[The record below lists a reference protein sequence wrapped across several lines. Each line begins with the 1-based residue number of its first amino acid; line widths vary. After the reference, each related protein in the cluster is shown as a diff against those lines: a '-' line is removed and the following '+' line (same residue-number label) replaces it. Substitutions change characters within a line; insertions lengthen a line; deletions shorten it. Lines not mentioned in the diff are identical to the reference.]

1 MIPTDELLA
10 RLTSTVG
17 PDGLLHGDAVSEDLT
32 CDEGLVSV
40 PTRPLAVAMPAS
52 TAEVAQLV
60 ALAGEA
66 GLPVTARGSATGLSG
81 GCVPVPGGLVVSFS
95 RMNRILEIDESNH
108 VAVVQPGVT
117 LTELEAALRPKGL
130 VYPVYPG
137 EQSASLGGNVN
148 TNAGGM
154 RAVRYGVTRHN
165 VLGLEM
171 VLGTGEVIRSGGKFV
186 KSSTGYDLTQ
196 IVIGSEGTLALV
208 TEVTLKLQPLYRHSA
223 TVLAPFDSLL
233 EVAAAVPAIVAS
245 GLTPTVLEYLDT
257 LTMASITA
265 STGLD
270 LGIPDDVRQRSS
282 AYLVVVLEQRSAARV
297 DEDVESLGQLLEDAG
312 ATDAFVL
319 PGAAAASLIRA
330 RERAF
335 FVAKA
340 AGADEIID
348 VVVPRDRIA
357 VYLEVAGKLAA
368 EHGCFSVGCGHAG
381 DGNIHLS
388 VYQPDAGIREAFLLE
403 LFRTAMALGGAISG
417 EHGIGTA
424 KQAAFLLLEDP
435 ERIALMRRIKAAFD
449 PQGILNPDK
458 MLGTKSEENRS

>member
-1 MIPTDELLA
+1 MIPTEELLA
-10 RLTSTVG
+10 RLTSIVG

-52 TAEVAQLV
+52 TSEVAQIV

-66 GLPVTARGSATGLSG
+66 GLPLTARGSATGLSG
-81 GCVPVPGGLVVSFS
+81 GCVPVPDGLVVSFS

-117 LTELEAALRPKGL
+117 LTELETALRPKGL

-196 IVIGSEGTLALV
+196 VVIGSEGTLALV
-208 TEVTLKLQPLYRHSA
+208 TEVTVKLQPLYRHAA
-223 TVLAPFDSLL
+223 TVLAPFDSLA

-245 GLTPTVLEYLDT
+245 GLTPTVLEYIDT
-257 LTMASITA
+257 LTMTSITA
-265 STGLD
+265 SEGLD
-270 LGIPDDVRQRSS
+270 LGIPEDVRQRSS
-282 AYLVVVLEQRSAARV
+282 AYLVVVLEQRSAERV

-357 VYLEVAGKLAA
+357 VYLEAAGKLAA
-368 EHGCFSVGCGHAG
+368 EYGCFSVGCGHAG

-388 VYQPDAGIREAFLLE
+388 VFQPDAEIREAFLLE

-424 KQAAFLLLEDP
+424 KQEAFLLLEDP
-435 ERIALMRRIKAAFD
+435 ERIALMRRIKGAFD
-449 PQGILNPDK
+449 PKGILNPDK
-458 MLGTKSEENRS
+458 MLGRTSQENPS